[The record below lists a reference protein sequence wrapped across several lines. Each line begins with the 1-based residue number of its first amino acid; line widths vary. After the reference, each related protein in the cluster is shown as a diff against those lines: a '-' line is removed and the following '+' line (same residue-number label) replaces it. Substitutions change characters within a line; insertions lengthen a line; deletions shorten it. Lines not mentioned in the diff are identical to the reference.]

1 MGCPRRYPGQHEPI
15 LDRALWDSVQQRLR
29 TQAPERRAGQGRA
42 QLNFLKGKLFDG
54 SGDRL
59 TPSHAVK
66 SGQRY
71 RYHVSQSLLT
81 GTASDTPRGWRLPA
95 PEIERIVVEEVA
107 RALGDCSAIAGE
119 LAAAGVP
126 ATHLPATLEAARAF
140 LERTRVDAQPDA
152 APASVLHRVKVRE
165 TSVCLTL
172 RLAPLLSKKAS
183 SSHPAPAPSL
193 SRELPVRLK
202 RRGVE
207 MRLVIDSSGGGLDR
221 SPHSCEPDSAF
232 AGQRKIRPW
241 TANMPEYGLLWS
253 GSRRKRGQNG
263 GPFHRMAGRIHEER
277 GCVAGGLGFEP
288 RLTESESVV
297 LPLDD
302 PPAGVLEP
310 DRLKPA
316 RLETIRLKT

>member
-42 QLNFLKGKLFDG
+42 QLNFLKGKLFDE

-71 RYHVSQSLLT
+71 RYYVSQSLLT
-81 GTASDTPRGWRLPA
+81 GTAADTPRGWRLPA

-126 ATHLPATLEAARAF
+126 ATLEAARAF

-152 APASVLHRVKVRE
+152 ALASLLHRVEVRE

-172 RLAPLLSKKAS
+172 RPAPLLLKNAN
-183 SSHPAPAPSL
+183 SSHPAPAPSF

-207 MRLVIDSSGGGLDR
+207 MRLVIDSSGGRLDR

-241 TANMPEYGLLWS
+241 TANM
-253 GSRRKRGQNG
+253 
-263 GPFHRMAGRIHEER
+263 
-277 GCVAGGLGFEP
+277 
-288 RLTESESVV
+288 
-297 LPLDD
+297 
-302 PPAGVLEP
+302 
-310 DRLKPA
+310 
-316 RLETIRLKT
+316 